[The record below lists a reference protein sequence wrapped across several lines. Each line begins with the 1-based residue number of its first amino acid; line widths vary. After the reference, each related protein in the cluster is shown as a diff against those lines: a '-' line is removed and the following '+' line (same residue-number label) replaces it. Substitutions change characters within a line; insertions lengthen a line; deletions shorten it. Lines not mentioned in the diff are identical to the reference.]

1 MQHIQTKLIFTQSQ
15 IQCPAGCACG
25 RPLNRLRSF
34 ENCTISIPTLLP
46 NSGKLY
52 QPLLECEF
60 YFDRDVFDDSII
72 FFFFSVSKTKSKS
85 LFITG
90 VIKALLTGSK
100 TSGASQKSGKK
111 TNQMVSLWLS
121 PNPTIPKG
129 HGITRHTLHL
139 PTHIRLWV
147 SLPRQ
152 ATHPQVFLSCPVR
165 PAFLP
170 QRRTIRPRDPF
181 PTLTEAPPL
190 MATSLPVLVA
200 LGALALS
207 HTSSTP

>member
-15 IQCPAGCACG
+15 ILCPAGCACG
-25 RPLNRLRSF
+25 PPLNRLRSF

-60 YFDRDVFDDSII
+60 YFDRDPII
-72 FFFFSVSKTKSKS
+72 FFFFLRVENKSKF

-100 TSGASQKSGKK
+100 TSEASQKSGKK
-111 TNQMVSLWLS
+111 TNQMVSLWSS

-147 SLPRQ
+147 FLLRQ

-170 QRRTIRPRDPF
+170 QRRTRDHF

-190 MATSLPVLVA
+190 MATSLPALVA